1 MNGAMK
7 LTAVLFGYKLDT
19 YYIQMIISI
28 GEILFDVFPTYR
40 RLGGA
45 PFNFAFHLQMLG
57 FPVVFVSR
65 VGEDADGDEVRTTIE
80 KYGFDPED
88 IQIDPSHNT
97 GRVDVQLDA
106 QGVPEFNIRKDV
118 AYDYIDIT
126 SKLESHIQNCSLL
139 YYGTLVQRAAHGF
152 KIIQK
157 ILSSRPPQL
166 KCFYDVNLRPDCF
179 SSKVLRESL
188 KHADILKLNEEEL
201 VLIGK
206 MLGGQHHT
214 EKGINDLRKRFRIEM
229 VALTKGSEGSTL
241 YTDNGRYDAPITQ
254 VKNLVDTVGAG
265 DAFASVLVAGY
276 LNQLTPART
285 LAAASS
291 LAARICS
298 IEGAIPDNR
307 TIYEDI
313 IKQIQKE

>member
-1 MNGAMK
+1 
-7 LTAVLFGYKLDT
+7 
-19 YYIQMIISI
+19 MIISL

-45 PFNFAFHLQMLG
+45 PFNFAFHLKMLG
-57 FPVVFVSR
+57 FPVVFISR
-65 VGEDADGDEVRTTIE
+65 VGNDKDGDEVRVTLK

-88 IQIDPSHNT
+88 IQIDPSHAT

-106 QGVPEFNIRKDV
+106 QGVPEFNIRKNV

-126 SKLESHIQNCSLL
+126 ATLESHIQNCSLL
-139 YYGTLVQRAAHGF
+139 YYGTLAQRADHGF

-157 ILSSRPPQL
+157 ILTTRPPHL
-166 KCFYDVNLRPDCF
+166 KCFYDVNLRPNCYNTR
-179 SSKVLRESL
+179 VIRESL

-201 VLIGK
+201 ALIGK
-206 MLGGQHHT
+206 MLEGKHYT
-214 EKGINDLRKRFRIEM
+214 EKGIDDLRKHFRIEM
-229 VALTKGSEGSTL
+229 VALTKGSKGSTL
-241 YTDNGRYDAPITQ
+241 YTDNGCFDAPITQ
-254 VKNLVDTVGAG
+254 VKDLIDTVGAG
-265 DAFASVLVAGY
+265 DAFSSVLVAGY
-276 LNQLTPART
+276 LNRLSPART

-298 IEGAIPDNR
+298 IEGAIPENR

-313 IKQIQKE
+313 IQRIQEE